1 MENKKIKQQKE
12 NELKEENEDNHQMGV
27 TVTPPSTRKRGA
39 KRQNDVKDVTDAKP
53 SKKSR
58 KAKLTE
64 ASILNVIDQEELEKR
79 AAKVI
84 DSELY
89 SWWLV
94 DSISE
99 WQEESDDEEINE
111 EAKTEEK
118 VPDLFDGG
126 TMRPYQ
132 IQGFQWLVVKKLI
145 S

>member
-27 TVTPPSTRKRGA
+27 IVTPPSTRKRGA
-39 KRQNDVKDVTDAKP
+39 KRQNDVKDVADAKP

-89 SWWLV
+89 S
-94 DSISE
+94 
-99 WQEESDDEEINE
+99 
-111 EAKTEEK
+111 
-118 VPDLFDGG
+118 
-126 TMRPYQ
+126 
-132 IQGFQWLVVKKLI
+132 
-145 S
+145 